1 MAPAR
6 QDSPD
11 FCDPLTHW
19 QIVVPN
25 PSRTSPVRDP
35 AHDTGAMRNV
45 TSTEAPSLFT
55 PELFDGTESLDIV
68 VAGAEKS
75 PEILARNFVRWC
87 WSFGTEFRNSPD
99 ITNLRSW
106 LRNEKAGP
114 VGG

>member
-1 MAPAR
+1 
-6 QDSPD
+6 
-11 FCDPLTHW
+11 
-19 QIVVPN
+19 
-25 PSRTSPVRDP
+25 
-35 AHDTGAMRNV
+35 MRNA
-45 TSTEAPSLFT
+45 TSTEAPNLFT

-106 LRNEKAGP
+106 LRNEKLDPSAAEEVEILLEARRLFLKRVEQAVRKADVP
-114 VGG
+114 KNKD